1 MALTI
6 NHQTNDISATSGSM
20 TIDGAAVGGGGG
32 ATLVYENEADGNSV
46 SNIDYTSSAGTNLCG
61 FNITLIGLRSQ
72 YAGKLI
78 VEPLDAS
85 GNQIGVTT
93 ANNVGHHF
101 LYLSNG
107 TVSGGHDLTTGR
119 AVPATAGN
127 VQGAVHGS
135 ADDYAGATGSIHIS
149 WSRSEDRRKWQM
161 FSQIAHAAADGRSN
175 QNISH
180 INTYPTNRF
189 TDSLTAD
196 LGGFR
201 LRISGSFQAGSVFV
215 TELLAS

>member
-6 NHQTNDISATSGSM
+6 NHQTNDISATSGSV
-20 TIDGAAVGGGGG
+20 TIGGSAVGGGGP
-32 ATLVYENEADGNSV
+32 TLVYENEADGNSI

-72 YAGKLI
+72 YSSKLI

-85 GNQIGVTT
+85 GNQIGVTD
-93 ANNVGHHF
+93 ANKVGHHY
-101 LYLSNG
+101 LYLNNG
-107 TVSGGHDLTTGR
+107 AVTGGHDLTTGR

-135 ADDYAGATGSIHIS
+135 TDDYAGATGSIHIS
-149 WSRSEDRRKWQM
+149 WSRAEDRRKWQM
-161 FSQIAHAAADGRSN
+161 FSQIAHPAADGRN
-175 QNISH
+175 FQNISH
-180 INTYPTNRF
+180 INTYSVNRT

-201 LRISGSFQAGSVFV
+201 LRISGAFQAGSVFV
-215 TELLAS
+215 TELVTS